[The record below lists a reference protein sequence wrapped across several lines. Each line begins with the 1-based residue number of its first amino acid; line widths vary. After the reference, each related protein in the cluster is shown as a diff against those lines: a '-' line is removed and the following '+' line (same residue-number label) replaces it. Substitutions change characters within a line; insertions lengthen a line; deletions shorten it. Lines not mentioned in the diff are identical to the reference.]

1 MEERDE
7 MLMTGRSDSSWS
19 VSGCWVE
26 AGWEEGEEEG
36 EWSEGEVGTEMLE
49 ASHVP
54 RTHHTPRT
62 RTEVAL
68 VCSWMEELSPRAF

>member
-1 MEERDE
+1 M
-7 MLMTGRSDSSWS
+7 G
-19 VSGCWVE
+19 G
-26 AGWEEGEEEG
+26 EEG

-49 ASHVP
+49 AP

>member
-1 MEERDE
+1 M
-7 MLMTGRSDSSWS
+7 G
-19 VSGCWVE
+19 G
-26 AGWEEGEEEG
+26 EEG

-49 ASHVP
+49 APRAP

-68 VCSWMEELSPRAF
+68 VCSWREELSPRAFWLWWGVEGVEAVVCSWKEEE